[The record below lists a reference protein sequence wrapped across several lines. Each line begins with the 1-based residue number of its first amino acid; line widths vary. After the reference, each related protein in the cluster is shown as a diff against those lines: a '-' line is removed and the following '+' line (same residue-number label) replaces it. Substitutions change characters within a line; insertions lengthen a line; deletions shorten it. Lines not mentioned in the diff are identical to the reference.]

1 MGWSP
6 TVAHASG
13 SERFVL
19 FPWLM
24 LLLAL
29 HSVALLL
36 SFPCFSVFVRGNAS
50 ASAYSSFRVFPCSSV
65 ASLMLMLI
73 LNSVANASA

>member
-19 FPWLM
+19 FPWLI
-24 LLLAL
+24 
-29 HSVALLL
+29 
-36 SFPCFSVFVRGNAS
+36 S
-50 ASAYSSFRVFPCSSV
+50 ASAYSSFRVIPCSSV
-65 ASLMLMLI
+65 AMLMLGFP
-73 LNSVANASA
+73 SVANLMLIHSSTSGFTSAAR